1 MTVSKSSIDTAR
13 LPQHVA
19 IIMDGN
25 GRWAKEKGQPR
36 VYGHKHGVA
45 TVHKITEAAANLGI
59 KHLSLYTFSTEN
71 WNRPESEV
79 SALMSLLSSTI
90 RKEIQTLIKNDIRL
104 EAVGCL
110 EQLPNSTYNELMQA
124 IEVTKDNKR
133 MTLTLAL
140 SYSGRWDMLNATKK
154 IAQEVADG
162 TLKPEDITAATID
175 NHLSTSAMPDPE
187 LLIRTSGE
195 YRISNYMLWQ
205 LAYTELYFS
214 PKYWPA
220 FDENDFYEAI
230 IDFQSRTRRFG
241 KTNEQITK

>member
-1 MTVSKSSIDTAR
+1 MTVNKSLIDLTR

-36 VYGHKHGVA
+36 VYGHKHGVK
-45 TVHKITEAAANLGI
+45 TVHKITEAATNLGI

-71 WNRPESEV
+71 WNRPEAEV
-79 SALMSLLSSTI
+79 NALMSLLSSTI
-90 RKEIQTLIKNDIRL
+90 KKEIQTLIKNDIRL
-104 EAVGCL
+104 EVVGCL

-140 SYSGRWDMLNATKK
+140 SYSGRWDMLNATKE

-162 TLKPEDITAATID
+162 TLKPEDITAETID
-175 NHLSTSAMPDPE
+175 NHLSTNAMPDPE

-214 PKYWPA
+214 PKNWPA